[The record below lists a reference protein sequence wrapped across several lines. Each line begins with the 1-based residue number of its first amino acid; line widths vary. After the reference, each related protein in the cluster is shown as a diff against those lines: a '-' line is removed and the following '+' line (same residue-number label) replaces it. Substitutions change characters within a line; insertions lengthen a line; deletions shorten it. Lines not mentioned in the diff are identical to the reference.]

1 MIELIPYILILL
13 AISAVAMIFII
24 RVILK
29 QITLFRYPITDKTV
43 RHFRNTLFAIS
54 LVIIIMGLIPIAI
67 NVATLFVETGKPS
80 TVKPVS
86 LVYSLAV
93 HLQTL
98 LLSYLLWR
106 IYRLASE
113 NFNDQEKQC
122 IITSIKQSFAQ
133 RTVVP
138 NNLYRKLNHE

>member
-13 AISAVAMIFII
+13 AISAVAMFFIV
-24 RVILK
+24 RVIVK
-29 QITLFRYPITDKTV
+29 QLSLYKYKITDKTV
-43 RHFRNTLFAIS
+43 KHFRNTLFAIS
-54 LVIIIMGLIPIAI
+54 IVIIVMGLIPIAI
-67 NVATLFVETGKPS
+67 NIATLFIETGRPS

-93 HLQTL
+93 QLQTL

-113 NFNDQEKQC
+113 NFNDQEK
-122 IITSIKQSFAQ
+122 
-133 RTVVP
+133 
-138 NNLYRKLNHE
+138 

>member
-13 AISAVAMIFII
+13 AISAVAMVFII
-24 RVILK
+24 RVLIK
-29 QITLFRYPITDKTV
+29 QVGLFKYPISDKNIS
-43 RHFRNTLFAIS
+43 HFRKILFGIA

-67 NVATLFVETGKPS
+67 NIATLFINTGRP
-80 TVKPVS
+80 TIVKPVS

-106 IYRLASE
+106 IYRLA
-113 NFNDQEKQC
+113 NGDFNDKEK
-122 IITSIKQSFAQ
+122 
-133 RTVVP
+133 
-138 NNLYRKLNHE
+138 

>member
-1 MIELIPYILILL
+1 MIELLPYILMLL
-13 AISAVAMIFII
+13 SISAVAMFFIV

-29 QITLFRYPITDKTV
+29 QLTLFKYPITDKTV

-54 LVIIIMGLIPIAI
+54 MVIILMGLIPIGI
-67 NVATLFVETGKPS
+67 NIVTLFIENGRPS

-98 LLSYLLWR
+98 LLSWLLWR

-113 NFNDQEKQC
+113 NFNDQEK
-122 IITSIKQSFAQ
+122 
-133 RTVVP
+133 
-138 NNLYRKLNHE
+138 

>member
-13 AISAVAMIFII
+13 AISAVAMFFII
-24 RVILK
+24 RVIVK
-29 QITLFRYPITDKTV
+29 QLSLFKYAITDKTV

-54 LVIIIMGLIPIAI
+54 MVIIIMGLIPIAI
-67 NVATLFVETGKPS
+67 NVATLFVETGRPS

-86 LVYSLAV
+86 LIYSLAV

-113 NFNDQEKQC
+113 NFNDQEK
-122 IITSIKQSFAQ
+122 
-133 RTVVP
+133 
-138 NNLYRKLNHE
+138 

>member
-67 NVATLFVETGKPS
+67 NVATLFVETGRPS

-113 NFNDQEKQC
+113 NFNDQEK
-122 IITSIKQSFAQ
+122 
-133 RTVVP
+133 
-138 NNLYRKLNHE
+138 